1 MCEIPYLKD
10 NITRGMKGCFDL
22 NCLYF
27 SNIVESASRD
37 LHCFIVQANTSKY
50 GDSRITGPYNSLFKD
65 IIKVKGGENNVLL
78 IGTVDCLAVREKRQR
93 YPGELLEKKK
103 AALVGKKSPHKDERV
118 LKDPPAGFY
127 GRKEDQ

>member
-1 MCEIPYLKD
+1 MIVPELNKD
-10 NITRGMKGCFDL
+10 T
-22 NCLYF
+22 LYF

-78 IGTVDCLAVREKRQR
+78 IGTVDCLAVQEKRKR
-93 YPGELLEKKK
+93 YPSELLEKKK
-103 AALVGKKSPHKDERV
+103 AALAGKKSPHKDERV
-118 LKDPPAGFY
+118 LKGPPAGFY
-127 GRKEDQ
+127 GRKED

>member
-93 YPGELLEKKK
+93 YP
-103 AALVGKKSPHKDERV
+103 
-118 LKDPPAGFY
+118 
-127 GRKEDQ
+127 